1 MKVLI
6 IEDNFELA
14 DIYRKV
20 LNNSLISSDVALTG
34 EEGIAKLKIN
44 EYDIVLLD
52 LKLPDKF
59 GLDMIE
65 YISDE
70 TGVIVITAENE
81 EELIVEGLNRGADDY
96 LIKPVNYSEL
106 VARINALY
114 RRKTMMKKSH
124 ESIENLEV
132 DLSKK
137 LVYIRGKEVDFSAK
151 ELMILN
157 LLVREYPGY
166 VTKNEIIKN
175 LYDEYFDENSS
186 VLRVHIYNLKKKLE
200 QEGTF
205 SLKATKNK
213 GYRLCS
219 KV

>member
-14 DIYRKV
+14 DIYRKI

-34 EEGIAKLKIN
+34 EEGITKLKIN

-59 GLDMIE
+59 GLDIIE

-81 EELIVEGLNRGADDY
+81 EDLIVEGLNRGADDY

-175 LYDEYFDENSS
+175 LYDEYFDDNSS